1 MSQQQTRRPFPR
13 RAVALAALL
22 TAVVLPLTT
31 ACTSDT
37 SKTNKTDKAD
47 KKASESMTPAPVAA
61 VVAPAKVEVIAQ
73 LTGCTVKIR
82 TDADELREG
91 VCHTALGDY
100 LITTF
105 PAEKYKLTWLDSA
118 AMYGGKYL
126 VGTKW
131 VISAAPKLLEPLRQK
146 VGGTIEDLSVQGGQG
161 GSGQGGAASQ
171 GPTPESTAGQG

>member
-37 SKTNKTDKAD
+37 SKADKAD

-91 VCHTALGDY
+91 VCHTAPGDY

-105 PAEKYKLTWLDSA
+105 PEEKYKLTWLDSA

-146 VGGTIEDLSVQGGQG
+146 VGGTIEDLSVQGSQG
-161 GSGQGGAASQ
+161 SSGQGGAASQ
-171 GPTPESTAGQG
+171 GPTPEGTAGQG